1 IQVVDDGC
9 GRGPRDALGCF
20 GRHATSKLRS
30 IDDLERLHTLGFRGE
45 ALASIAAVAQ
55 VELKTK
61 RRQDAA
67 GTLVRVHGGTVEEHR
82 PCAAPDGTSIAVRHL
97 FYNVPARRNFLKSA
111 ATEFKHLVET
121 FQFLALSH
129 PRAGFLLTHD
139 GAEVYRTPTQ
149 SDLDFEEALR
159 RRVVQLFGE
168 KYNGHLTPVA
178 ETTSYLSMRGL
189 VGPPH
194 LARRT
199 HGEQFFFVNGRYVKS
214 RSLSHAVAAAYGE
227 ALPSGTFPFFALFL
241 DVDPRHLDVNVH
253 PTKTEVK
260 FDDERGVYSFV
271 RAVAQKAL
279 GAALLSPQLDDAS
292 ARTVSMGAG
301 EREGQGDGEGTP
313 ATPAS
318 SPTFSGAPRPVQFR
332 GVESGS
338 GNLPARPASGGG
350 ASFSAPRPT
359 RLSSGPR
366 LDGREQAARLY
377 GGAVPE
383 GLDPAGLDLPDTPPA
398 TPSAPIPSKAR
409 PDQLDLISDAALEA
423 DTPTGTPPVW
433 QLHGRFLLTPI
444 RTGLLVVDQHAAH
457 QRVLYEQT
465 LATLDGGLA
474 VSQQLLFPQ
483 TLDIAAADFPLFEE
497 LLPDLRRLGFE
508 ISLAAGR
515 TALLHGVPGGIS
527 ESAVHSLL
535 EDVLEQFK
543 SLRDTL
549 RLAPQDALAKSI
561 ARRSAIPAGL
571 RLDEKAARA
580 LIDQLFECQQPYADP
595 NGRPTMTK
603 MTLDDLASRF
613 G

>member
-1 IQVVDDGC
+1 
-9 GRGPRDALGCF
+9 
-20 GRHATSKLRS
+20 
-30 IDDLERLHTLGFRGE
+30 
-45 ALASIAAVAQ
+45 
-55 VELKTK
+55 
-61 RRQDAA
+61 
-67 GTLVRVHGGTVEEHR
+67 
-82 PCAAPDGTSIAVRHL
+82 
-97 FYNVPARRNFLKSA
+97 
-111 ATEFKHLVET
+111 
-121 FQFLALSH
+121 
-129 PRAGFLLTHD
+129 
-139 GAEVYRTPTQ
+139 RTPVQ
-149 SDLDFEEALR
+149 FDLDFEDALQ

-168 KYNGHLTPVA
+168 KYEGHLTTVE

-227 ALPSGTFPFFALFL
+227 ALASGTFPFFALFL

-271 RAVAQKAL
+271 RAVTQKAL
-279 GAALLSPQLDDAS
+279 GAALLSPQLDDTT
-292 ARTVSMGAG
+292 ARTVSVARTVSG
-301 EREGQGDGEGTP
+301 EPGQPERGGDGEPNSDADSAGPTFTE
-313 ATPAS
+313 ARLPAS
-318 SPTFSGAPRPVQFR
+318 PMRLR

-338 GNLPARPASGGG
+338 GELPQPSRSGGG
-350 ASFSAPRPT
+350 TSFSTPRSA
-359 RLSSGPR
+359 RVVGRPR
-366 LDGREQAARLY
+366 LDGQEQAARLY

-383 GLDPAGLDLPDTPPA
+383 GLDPDFELPAPE
-398 TPSAPIPSKAR
+398 PIPSKAR
-409 PDQLDLISDAALEA
+409 PDQLDLITDAALDA

-465 LATLDGGLA
+465 LATLDGGMA

-508 ISLAAGR
+508 ITLAAGQ
-515 TALLHGVPGGIS
+515 TALLRGVPGGIS
-527 ESAVHSLL
+527 ETAVRSLL

-543 SLRDTL
+543 NLTDTL

-561 ARRSAIPAGL
+561 ARRSAIPSGM

-580 LIDQLFECQQPYADP
+580 LIDQLFACQQPYADP
-595 NGRPTMTK
+595 AGRPTMTK
-603 MTLDDLASRF
+603 MTLDDLAARF